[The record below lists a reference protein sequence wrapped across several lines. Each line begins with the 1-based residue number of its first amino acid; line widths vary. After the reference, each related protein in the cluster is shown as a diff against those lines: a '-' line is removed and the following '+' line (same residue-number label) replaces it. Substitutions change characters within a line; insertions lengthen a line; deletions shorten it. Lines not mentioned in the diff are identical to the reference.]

1 MSSYAFSFDVD
12 HSNSPRTPP
21 IAIVGVAAELPG
33 ARTVDELWKV
43 LQDGVNT
50 LQEIPACRFDASMY
64 APGMSDSSVRVMNV
78 SHGNFLEDLGAFDN
92 AFFQISP
99 REAPSMDPQQRVL
112 LRTAYHALEDAGYC
126 PAATPAFDPHG
137 IATFIGVATN
147 DYVQNL
153 RDSID
158 VYYSTG
164 TLQAF
169 LSGRISYA
177 FGFGG
182 PSMVIDTACSSSMV
196 AIHQACRALTAG
208 DCNSALAGGVNVI
221 TSPDMYLG
229 LARGHFL
236 SETGQ
241 CKPWDASADGYCRA
255 EGCGVFVLKR
265 LDDALAED
273 DRIMGVIRGV
283 EVNQSGNARSI
294 THPHVP
300 AQTALFEKLVRS
312 TDIDPLDVSV
322 AECHGTGT
330 QAGDPAELEAIR
342 TVFAVGRGK
351 DNPLHITSIKA
362 NIGHSEA
369 ASGVASLAKLVLMMQ
384 HHAIPRHVSFK
395 KLSPRIPDLS
405 IDNVRIDTT
414 TAPWTCAA
422 GKPRLALL
430 TNFGAAGSNSALIL
444 EEHVPPL
451 RLVTFAGSLVF
462 GMSCKTFAAL
472 EERRRAYISYLED
485 SAHADVSLHDF
496 AYSATA
502 RRQLYEY
509 RISICA
515 STRED
520 LLASLRRATIVKTSP
535 GASAVVFVFSGQG
548 SQYVGMGKDLY
559 RSLPVFARIVDDCHH
574 KLVARGYP
582 GILDAF
588 EDSNSLDKSDIVHFQ
603 THQLALFALEYA
615 LARVWMSWG
624 VRPCAVAGH
633 SFGEFA
639 ALVVA
644 GVLSLED
651 ALHVV
656 ARRAELLASKCKRG
670 ETGMTSICGQ
680 AERFNEVLGCGP
692 YAHLEVCCHNS
703 VSSFVVGGPLGEL
716 RAFEAICATK
726 RIRYTRLDVPYAYHS
741 SAMDAILGELEALS
755 DDIPLAPPVL
765 PVLSNVTGTLV
776 QPGDTS
782 TFGPGYFA
790 HHCRYPA
797 RFRQGIASLLEHIDI
812 SSIAAFIEV
821 GPHPTTLPLLREKQ
835 ENGVP
840 LLLPSLKKAVSE
852 RDTLTTTLAQLYCTC
867 VPVQW
872 RRVFADLAP
881 GARPISLPG
890 YPFAQNRFWVS
901 YEEPSRRTENDTPA
915 ELLSRSRHALLGRC
929 VRARPGEGVF
939 ETELS
944 ALRELIQGHRVTTV
958 PLCPASVYAELA
970 LSAAAHVARSQGS
983 CSEDDAWDSSDVVYP
998 KPLVFPSGRPGRLR
1012 VEVILPQSLSATRGS
1027 FTVSSASSLGTDVEV
1042 YCEGFLKRTSVS
1054 VQASRLSHW
1063 QSLVQREVHR
1073 TLHPEVPRTSDT
1085 FTTRTIYD
1093 LLFPSIV
1100 SYSDTYRTIET
1111 ITVNTQSSTA
1121 YAVMK
1126 LPPAARDLP
1135 GLFSLHPVFV
1145 DTLFH
1150 VAGFLVNF
1158 TRGMNGR
1165 DAYICSGVD
1174 KMQVRSEALDLSQ
1187 RYGVY
1192 TAVTREDDGAVVAD
1206 AYAIEVDDPMQRIVA
1221 RLKRVRFQRVNL
1233 YGFKRMLEA
1242 AAGQPG
1248 HDAASFDKAP
1258 IPLSTRPTTRSD
1270 PRRDLQRTI
1279 VDVIADTVGIPIT
1292 EVAGDAYLA
1301 HLGIDSLML
1310 WEVAAGLRALAADIG
1325 NTLSAQE
1332 LAKASTV
1339 DDLVQL
1345 VLHRRGGS
1353 AGRRNAEAET
1363 EMEESTTS
1371 ASDASP
1377 PPARKHSMSETRP
1390 SLPLAIDAESVKAVL
1405 SSVLDIPVSEI
1416 AGDAELH
1423 SLGLDS
1429 FSSIEARHAFQ
1440 NRLGVRIHEET
1451 LFACRTVSDVVRALS
1466 RDPLPSPRPLRTCAY
1481 TSTDPQAFPSPTS
1494 TMAGSERGFDIVQ
1507 NQHAPADAG
1516 GAPRA
1521 PLILV
1526 HDGSGTIGS
1535 YEHLGALG
1543 RDVWAVRNVDFTRF
1557 FATMEKIE
1565 GDYVRAMAEAY
1576 AIALCTEVFAC
1587 QGDVPG
1593 TQECYVGG
1601 WSFGGVVAFE
1611 LARHLAARRIRVKG
1625 LVLIDAPAPQ
1635 TRSVLPDAVIDHL
1648 EQQLMEAR
1656 SHRPQAS
1663 DGGHPRPPP
1672 VHGFGDQMRAATRA
1686 LVSYTPPLDETAS
1699 CLSAVYLR
1707 ASEPAN
1713 AVLSCKG
1720 SEELDDRLR
1729 AFFTKQGDEWTIPSW
1744 EQALGQSITV
1754 LDVAGD
1760 HFNLFN
1766 RTHVSACVYI
1776 DLSPF

>member
-1 MSSYAFSFDVD
+1 M
-12 HSNSPRTPP
+12 
-21 IAIVGVAAELPG
+21 AAELPG
-33 ARTVDELWKV
+33 ARTVDELWQV
-43 LQDGVNT
+43 LQDGVST
-50 LQEIPACRFDASMY
+50 VEKIPACRFDASMY
-64 APGMSDSSVRVMNV
+64 AHGMSDSSGRVMNV
-78 SHGNFLEDLGAFDN
+78 SQGNFLEDPGAFDHT
-92 AFFQISP
+92 FFEISP
-99 REAPSMDPQQRVL
+99 REARSMDPQQRIL
-112 LRTAYHALEDAGYC
+112 LRTAYQALEDAGYC
-126 PAATPAFDPHG
+126 PSATPAFDPDSF
-137 IATFIGVATN
+137 ATFIGVATN

-153 RDSID
+153 RDGVD

-196 AIHQACRALTAG
+196 AIHQACRALATG

-236 SETGQ
+236 SKTGQ

-342 TVFAVGRGK
+342 TVFAAGRGR

-369 ASGVASLAKLVLMMQ
+369 ASGVASLTKLVLMMQ
-384 HHAIPRHVSFK
+384 HHAIPRHVSFRQ
-395 KLSPRIPDLS
+395 LNPRIPDLS

-422 GKPRLALL
+422 DKKRLALL

-451 RLVTFAGSLVF
+451 RVATVPGALVF
-462 GMSCKTFAAL
+462 GMSCKTSAAL

-485 SAHADVSLHDF
+485 SAHADVPLHDF

-509 RISICA
+509 RLAVCA

-520 LLASLRRATIVKTSP
+520 LLASLRRATIVKALP
-535 GASAVVFVFSGQG
+535 DASDVVFVFSGQG

-559 RSLPVFARIVDDCHH
+559 RDLPVFARIVDECHN

-582 GILDAF
+582 GLLDAF

-603 THQLALFALEYA
+603 SHQLALFALEYA

-644 GVLSLED
+644 GVLSLDD

-656 ARRAELLASKCKRG
+656 ARRAELLASRCKRG
-670 ETGMTSICGQ
+670 ETGMTSIRGQ
-680 AERFNEVLGCGP
+680 AEQFSEVLDCGP
-692 YAHLEVCCHNS
+692 YAHLEVCCYNS
-703 VSSFVVGGPLGEL
+703 ASSFVVGGPLGEL
-716 RAFEAICATK
+716 QAFEAFCATK

-755 DDIPLAPPVL
+755 DDITLAPPVL
-765 PVLSNVTGTLV
+765 PVLSNVTGTIV

-797 RFRQGIASLLEHIDI
+797 RFRQGIASLLERIDI

-852 RDTLTTTLAQLYCTC
+852 RDTLTTTLAQLYCTS

-872 RRVFADLAP
+872 RRVFADFAP
-881 GARPISLPG
+881 GARLISLPG

-901 YEEPSRRTENDTPA
+901 YEENSRRAENDTPA
-915 ELLSRSRHALLGRC
+915 EPLSRSRHALLGRRVC
-929 VRARPGEGVF
+929 SRPGEGVF

-944 ALRELIQGHRVTTV
+944 ALGELIQGHRVATV

-970 LSAAAHVARSQGS
+970 LSAAAHVAREHGS
-983 CSEDDAWDSSDVVYP
+983 YSDDEAWGLVDVVYP
-998 KPLVFPSGRPGRLR
+998 KPLVFPPDRSDRVR
-1012 VEVILPQSLSATRGS
+1012 VEVILPQGPSETKGS
-1027 FTVSSASSLGTDVEV
+1027 FIVSSASPLRTDVEV
-1042 YCEGFLKRTSVS
+1042 YFKGFLQRTSVS

-1073 TLHPEVPRTSDT
+1073 TLHPEPPRTSET

-1100 SYSDTYRTIET
+1100 SYSDTYHTIET
-1111 ITVNTQSSTA
+1111 ITVNAQSSTA
-1121 YAVMK
+1121 YAVTK
-1126 LPPAARDLP
+1126 LSSAARDMP
-1135 GLFSLHPVFV
+1135 GVFTVHPMFV

-1174 KMQVRSEALDLSQ
+1174 KIQVRSEALDLSK

-1192 TAVTREDDGAVVAD
+1192 TAVTREDEGVVVAD
-1206 AYAIEVDDPMQRIVA
+1206 AYAIEADDPRQRIVA
-1221 RLKRVRFQRVNL
+1221 RLKRVRFQRVSL
-1233 YGFKRMLEA
+1233 SGFKRMLEA
-1242 AAGQPG
+1242 ATG
-1248 HDAASFDKAP
+1248 HSGDDAASFNTTSV
-1258 IPLSTRPTTRSD
+1258 PLSITRSATRSD
-1270 PRRDLQRTI
+1270 PLRDLQRAI
-1279 VDVIADTVGIPIT
+1279 LGVIADTARIPIT
-1292 EVAGDAYLA
+1292 DVAGDAYLA

-1310 WEVAAGLRALAADIG
+1310 WEVAAGLRALAPDIG

-1363 EMEESTTS
+1363 EMEESPTT

-1377 PPARKHSMSETRP
+1377 LPARKHSMSETRP
-1390 SLPLAIDAESVKAVL
+1390 SHPLAIDAESVKAVL

-1429 FSSIEARHAFQ
+1429 LSSIEARHAFQ
-1440 NRLGVRIHEET
+1440 NRLGVWVPEET
-1451 LFACRTVSDVVRALS
+1451 LFACCTVSDVVRALS
-1466 RDPLPSPRPLRTCAY
+1466 CDPLPSPRPLRACTPP
-1481 TSTDPQAFPSPTS
+1481 STDPRTSPPTDPK
-1494 TMAGSERGFDIVQ
+1494 MALSERGFDIVQ
-1507 NQHAPADAG
+1507 IQRAPKDAG
-1516 GAPRA
+1516 DGPRV
-1521 PLILV
+1521 PLVLV

-1535 YEHLGALG
+1535 YEHLGPLG

-1557 FATMEKIE
+1557 FATIEKIE

-1576 AIALCTEVFAC
+1576 ASALCEEVFAC

-1601 WSFGGVVAFE
+1601 WSFGGVVAFQISQ
-1611 LARHLAARRIRVKG
+1611 HLSTRGVRMKG

-1635 TRSVLPDAVIDHL
+1635 TLSVLPDTVINHL
-1648 EQQLMEAR
+1648 EQQLMEAK
-1656 SHRPQAS
+1656 SHRAHGQETEHA
-1663 DGGHPRPPP
+1663 RPPP

-1686 LVSYTPPLDETAS
+1686 LVSYTPTLGETAS
-1699 CLSAVYLR
+1699 GLSAVYLR
-1707 ASEPAN
+1707 AREPAN
-1713 AVLSCKG
+1713 VVLSCKG
-1720 SEELDDRLR
+1720 AEELDNYLR
-1729 AFFTKQGDEWTIPSW
+1729 AFFAKQGDEWTIPSW
-1744 EQALGQSITV
+1744 EQALGQSIPV
-1754 LDVAGD
+1754 LDAPGD
-1760 HFNLFN
+1760 HFNLFSRAN
-1766 RTHVSACVYI
+1766 VSVYSYI
-1776 DLSPF
+1776 SLSPC